1 MCSFLEWLLQTCCTM
16 FNSDGCWYRAKVIGL
31 PMADTAEVEY
41 VDYGN
46 KCVVPRTALRKL
58 R

>member
-1 MCSFLEWLLQTCCTM
+1 M
-16 FNSDGCWYRAKVIGL
+16 FNSDGFWYRAKVIGL